1 MSKAFI
7 DTNVVVYAN
16 DAADTAKQN
25 TAISLITRALTG
37 SWGVVSTQVMME
49 YVAVASNRLGQPRDA
64 VTRQT
69 FVLERLEVVPV
80 SPEIIRNG
88 LEFAAQYQ
96 LSFPDGVILAAA
108 HAGRCDVL
116 YSEDF
121 AAGRRYAG
129 IEARNPFALPGTSP
143 QTGQS

>member
-16 DAADTAKQN
+16 DAAETARQN
-25 TAISLITRALTG
+25 TAISLITRALTEG
-37 SWGVVSTQVMME
+37 WGVVSTQVVME
-49 YVAVASNRLGQPRDA
+49 YAAVASTRLGQPRDA
-64 VTRQT
+64 ITRQT
-69 FVLERLEVVPV
+69 FLLERLEVVTV

-96 LSFPDGVILAAA
+96 LSCWDGVILAAA
-108 HAGRCDVL
+108 HAALCDLL

-129 IEARNPFALPGTSP
+129 IEVRNPFA
-143 QTGQS
+143 

>member
-16 DAADTAKQN
+16 DAADTGKQN
-25 TAISLITRALTG
+25 TAISLITRALSEG
-37 SWGVVSTQVMME
+37 WGVVSTQVMME
-49 YVAVASNRLGQPRDA
+49 YAAVASNRLGQPRDA

-69 FVLERLEVVPV
+69 FVLERFEVVAV

-88 LEFAAQYQ
+88 LEFAAQYR
-96 LSFPDGVILAAA
+96 LSLWDGVILAAA
-108 HAGRCDVL
+108 HAARCDLL

-121 AAGRRYAG
+121 AAGRLYAG
-129 IEARNPFALPGTSP
+129 IEVRNPFT
-143 QTGQS
+143 